1 MLERELYAREGI
13 PFDASDFNDNSKC
26 VELIEGKATGLLAI
40 LDDVCKAPKG
50 DDAAF
55 HLRLTQT
62 TQIKDCKYFAVPKL
76 GTRASV
82 ILLYVCVRVCVCVCV
97 YPYVCIHTYIYISM
111 YTYIGNDT
119 FVIHHYAASVT
130 YSIHEFCEK
139 NKDNL
144 AAGVYIYYLLLICI
158 LLYMFIITDVI
169 DLLDKIAAS

>member
-76 GTRASV
+76 G
-82 ILLYVCVRVCVCVCV
+82 
-97 YPYVCIHTYIYISM
+97 
-111 YTYIGNDT
+111 NDT
-119 FVIHHYAASVT
+119 FVILQCV
-130 YSIHEFCEK
+130 C
-139 NKDNL
+139 
-144 AAGVYIYYLLLICI
+144 VYTPTHTHTPTHTNTHRDPTIRRHMCIIYRVCQ
-158 LLYMFIITDVI
+158 
-169 DLLDKIAAS
+169 